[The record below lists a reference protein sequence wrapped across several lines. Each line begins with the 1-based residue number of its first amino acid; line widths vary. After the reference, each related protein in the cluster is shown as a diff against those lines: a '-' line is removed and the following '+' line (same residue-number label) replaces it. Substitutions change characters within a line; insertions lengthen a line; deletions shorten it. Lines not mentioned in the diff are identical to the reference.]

1 MIKQGIDIY
10 SVTSDLQCEAITY
23 AIPYLERLIAEMY
36 LSEKNPLSA
45 GQNLVVAVMV
55 HTGFSRG
62 DSVIINKSSI

>member
-1 MIKQGIDIY
+1 MIKKGIDIY
-10 SVTSDLQCEAITY
+10 SVASDLQCEAITY
-23 AIPYLERLIAEMY
+23 TIPYLERLIAEMY

-55 HTGFSRG
+55 HTGFSQG